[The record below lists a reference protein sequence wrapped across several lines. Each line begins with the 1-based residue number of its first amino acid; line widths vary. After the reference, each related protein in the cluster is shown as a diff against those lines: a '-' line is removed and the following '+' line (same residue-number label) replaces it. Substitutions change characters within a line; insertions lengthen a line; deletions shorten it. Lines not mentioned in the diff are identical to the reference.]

1 MSGAPLKFESP
12 IRDAISRVRF
22 ALKSD
27 NVLISSH
34 FEILGEFFNDLHT
47 SIQLLRLRGLKS
59 KKIWAIRAQC
69 KASCKH
75 GKKPRHSSTRGSSIF
90 HFRLISTCPPS
101 IRFLAILLLQCSY
114 IHVCEFS
121 FRCVWGS
128 EVNALLR
135 DGCQL
140 IPHIFYFNE
149 MELNS

>member
-1 MSGAPLKFESP
+1 MSATKLPE
-12 IRDAISRVRF
+12 
-22 ALKSD
+22 
-27 NVLISSH
+27 N

-47 SIQLLRLRGLKS
+47 SIRLLRLRGLKP

-75 GKKPRHSSTRGSSIF
+75 GKKPRHNSTQGSSIF
-90 HFRLISTCPPS
+90 HFCLISTCPPS
-101 IRFLAILLLQCSY
+101 IGFIAILLLQCSY
-114 IHVCEFS
+114 IVPVCEFL

-128 EVNALLR
+128 EVNALCR